1 MLVTMTRE
9 PTEPPLEGV
18 DLVKLQQKH
27 PEAQIAFDRETHA
40 WGVWLPTGGVSF
52 RYVVGPTLPQ
62 LAAKLGVEGGES
74 GVCESR

>member
-1 MLVTMTRE
+1 MLASMT
-9 PTEPPLEGV
+9 TEPAEPSLEGV
-18 DLVKLQQKH
+18 DLVKLQQTH
-27 PEAQIAFDRETHA
+27 PKAQIAFDHETHA
-40 WGVWLPTGGVSF
+40 WGVWIPTGGVSF